1 MSGFGMRWWGGV
13 GVRWSLV
20 LELEE
25 LVMPRMVPSTLRLV
39 LLLVVLLAVP
49 EVDVVESGGSGGGTT
64 LALVCPDVRGDGRTT
79 NGLSKGFGVVVVVPD
94 GVGGGE
100 VLE

>member
-1 MSGFGMRWWGGV
+1 
-13 GVRWSLV
+13 
-20 LELEE
+20 
-25 LVMPRMVPSTLRLV
+25 MPRMVPSTLRLV

-49 EVDVVESGGSGGGTT
+49 EVDVVDSGGSGGGTT
-64 LALVCPDVRGDGRTT
+64 LVCPDVRGDGRTT

>member
-1 MSGFGMRWWGGV
+1 
-13 GVRWSLV
+13 
-20 LELEE
+20 
-25 LVMPRMVPSTLRLV
+25 MPRMVPSTSRLV
-39 LLLVVLLAVP
+39 LLLVVVLAVP
-49 EVDVVESGGSGGGTT
+49 EVESGGSGGGTT
-64 LALVCPDVRGDGRTT
+64 LVCPDVRGDGRTT